1 MKLKR
6 ILICLAGIFLFSFLL
21 NFLWESLHGFSL
33 YTDHIINS
41 DKYVRMMIYMSF
53 MDALTILAMYLVC
66 AFFFKDVLWLKK
78 LQRRRGVVFF
88 IVGLI
93 VAMAVEY
100 WAVYVTHEWYYDDKM
115 PVIFGIGLSPLLQL
129 SVTGLLSLWVIQ
141 RLDKSEQS
149 KF

>member
-53 MDALTILAMYLVC
+53 MDALTILTMYLVC
-66 AFFFKDVLWLKK
+66 AMFIKDVLWLKK
-78 LQRRRGVVFF
+78 LQRRRVVVFF

-93 VAMAVEY
+93 VAIAVEY

-115 PVIFGIGLSPLLQL
+115 PVILGIGVSPLLQL
-129 SVTGLLSLWVIQ
+129 SVTGLLSLCVIQ
-141 RLDKSEQS
+141 RLEK
-149 KF
+149 